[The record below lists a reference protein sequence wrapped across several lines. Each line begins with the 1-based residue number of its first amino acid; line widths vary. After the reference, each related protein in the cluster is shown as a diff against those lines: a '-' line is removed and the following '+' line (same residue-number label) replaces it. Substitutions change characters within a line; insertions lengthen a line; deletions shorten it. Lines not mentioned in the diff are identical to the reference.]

1 MYMPTSAAVAKIT
14 ASVKTKELTRWYMSG
29 KISMTTAASISGY
42 QVLWCDQLIG
52 EICIIMNAVSA
63 SCAMSARAR
72 ISGTSRTA
80 VTSTISRVNATC
92 TTDRAVAVR

>member
-1 MYMPTSAAVAKIT
+1 
-14 ASVKTKELTRWYMSG
+14 
-29 KISMTTAASISGY
+29 MTTAASISGY

-52 EICIIMNAVSA
+52 EICSIMNAVSA

-92 TTDRAVAVR
+92 TTDRAVAVRWCCRPAWVSVPIIDTLSK